1 MSKKAARQERI
12 LTALDRNPTLRVN
25 ELSDE
30 LGVSSETIRRDLSEL
45 DGAGRI
51 SRTYGGAVRNQVF
64 EPALAERLKLKVR
77 ERQAI
82 ARAALA
88 VVDGIDTL
96 FIGGGATV
104 LHFARALRTLPKA
117 MNILTPSF
125 SVAIELSSN
134 PRMQIMSLP
143 GLFNGSEGLVHGP
156 DTLAAIRKYNVPAAI
171 LGASGIDGSGI
182 SEALLA
188 ASQVYSAIVEQ
199 SDRSVILADTT
210 KFDKRALT
218 TIAAWGPNIHLVT
231 DARPSEDLAHAI
243 RLGRADMTI
252 AAPG

>member
-12 LTALDRNPTLRVN
+12 LTALDRNPSLRVN

-82 ARAALA
+82 AKTTLSLL
-88 VVDGIDTL
+88 DGIDTL

-104 LHFARALRTLPKA
+104 LHFARALRALPKP

-125 SVAIELSSN
+125 SVAIELSAN

-143 GLFNGSEGLVHGP
+143 GLFDGSEGLVHGP
-156 DTLAAIRKYNVPAAI
+156 DTLAAIRKYNVPAAV
-171 LGASGIDGSGI
+171 LGASGIDGSGV

-188 ASQVYSAIVEQ
+188 ASQVYSAIIEQ
-199 SDRSVILADTT
+199 SDRSLILADAT
-210 KFDKRALT
+210 KFNKRALT
-218 TIAAWGPNIHLVT
+218 AIAAWAPNIHLVT
-231 DARPSEDLAHAI
+231 DARPSADLAQAIEVGHASI
-243 RLGRADMTI
+243 TI
-252 AAPG
+252 AAAG